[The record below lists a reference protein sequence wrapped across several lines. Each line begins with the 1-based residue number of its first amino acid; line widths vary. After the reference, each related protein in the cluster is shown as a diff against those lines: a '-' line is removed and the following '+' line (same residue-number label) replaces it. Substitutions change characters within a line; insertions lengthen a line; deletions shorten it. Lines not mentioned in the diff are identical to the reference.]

1 MSSDEDKQQL
11 EKFKKLQAQRKA
23 ANKKYYE
30 NNKELVIRRS
40 LESYHRRQQRK
51 KACFKPIAN
60 NFIFNIENKQ

>member
-1 MSSDEDKQQL
+1 MSSDEDKLQL
-11 EKFKKLQAQRKA
+11 EKFKKLQAQRQK

-51 KACFKPIAN
+51 KACLKTIAN
-60 NFIFNIENKQ
+60 NFIFNIEKKQ